1 MFLLL
6 IILPN
11 ARVPSNALLVS
22 NIVCAGRVVAAVVQA
37 LSITSLTIG
46 KRP

>member
-11 ARVPSNALLVS
+11 ARVPSNALLLS
-22 NIVCAGRVVAAVVQA
+22 NIVCACRVVAAVQA